1 MPLLVHG
8 GTIYFDR
15 LRPAR
20 ETWIADR
27 LIETSTGIKMIVSST
42 CHNLC
47 PRTFPLL
54 LLPIFTVYFVLF
66 VIGKPKPHSLQ
77 NKKTERKTSTAAE
90 CSANW
95 RPTTMCWT
103 KRWQR
108 RCETAAS
115 DANNKFSFTVRG
127 IVVVSIQ
134 CVRLF
139 ASGWCVYVPTDI
151 VFSVRPSVSCRHYTG
166 SLSFS
171 PETTFFSNGASPPF
185 RGGF

>member
-1 MPLLVHG
+1 
-8 GTIYFDR
+8 
-15 LRPAR
+15 
-20 ETWIADR
+20 
-27 LIETSTGIKMIVSST
+27 MIVSST

-95 RPTTMCWT
+95 RPTTTCWT
-103 KRWQR
+103 KRWRR

-115 DANNKFSFTVRG
+115 DANNNSSFTVRG
-127 IVVVSIQ
+127 IVVVSIH
-134 CVRLF
+134 CGRLF

-151 VFSVRPSVSCRHYTG
+151 VISVRPSVSCRHYTG